1 MSLTSPPDTIKRESP
16 AKRPRGRPPSADA
29 RRRIENA
36 ALELFSQRG
45 FHNVRLD
52 EIAREAHASLQT
64 IYRHYGDKQA
74 LLDAC
79 VTTWTDRLAR
89 RMADHLTG
97 IETYRDRL
105 RKVFW
110 VVLDFFE
117 RYPKVTDMILG
128 TVYPGSMGRDATS
141 DQRGLTHLFLSV
153 LAEGRDQGIL
163 TNEVSEVIVLDYF
176 YGILARLVQM
186 QALRHNQAPLTSQ
199 VDVLFEMLWRAITQP
214 EAGDGRQ

>member
-1 MSLTSPPDTIKRESP
+1 MPLTPDAVKQESPPKR
-16 AKRPRGRPPSADA
+16 RRGRPPSTDA
-29 RRRIENA
+29 RQRIEAA

-79 VTTWTDRLAR
+79 ITTWTDRLAR

-128 TVYPGSMGRDATS
+128 TVYPGAMRDATS

-153 LAEGRDQGIL
+153 LAEGRDKGIL
-163 TNEVSEVIVLDYF
+163 TDEVNEVILLDYF
-176 YGILARLVQM
+176 YGTLARLVQM
-186 QALRHNQAPLTSQ
+186 QALRHNQEPLTSQ
-199 VDVLFEMLWRAITQP
+199 VDILFEMLWRAIARP
-214 EAGDGRQ
+214 

>member
-1 MSLTSPPDTIKRESP
+1 MPVQSSP
-16 AKRPRGRPPSADA
+16 ARPDASGSRPRRGRPPSTDA
-29 RRRIENA
+29 RQRIEDA

-52 EIAREAHASLQT
+52 EVAREARASLQT
-64 IYRHYGDKQA
+64 IYRYYGDKQA
-74 LLDAC
+74 LLNAC
-79 VTTWTDRLAR
+79 ITTWTDRLAR

-117 RYPKVTDMILG
+117 RYPKVADMILG
-128 TVYPGSMGRDATS
+128 TVYPGAMGHDATD
-141 DQRGLTHLFLSV
+141 DQRSLTNLFLSV
-153 LAEGRDQGIL
+153 LAEGRDKGIL
-163 TNEVSEVIVLDYF
+163 NDEVSEIILLDYF

-186 QALRHNQAPLTSQ
+186 QALRNNPEPLTSQ
-199 VDVLFEMLWRAITQP
+199 VDILFEMLWRAIARP
-214 EAGDGRQ
+214 